1 MKQIAF
7 EHEISIAAPLAR
19 VFAELAE
26 PVRFLGLQPLLTSVQ
41 EIAASEGARA
51 FEAMERVRVLGPLSM
66 LSWLQVEL
74 RPDAAA
80 SRIAFATRASLGVRL
95 AGAFSLCS
103 DGSCTRV
110 RQSVELHCSRWLRGF
125 VLPRA
130 MRAQEALLSN
140 LKQRLESYTGS

>member
-1 MKQIAF
+1 MRGVGF

-26 PVRFLGLQPLLTSVQ
+26 PMRFLGLQPLLTSVR

-51 FEAMERVRVLGPLSM
+51 FEAMERIRLLGPLSM
-66 LSWLQVEL
+66 LSWLRVEL
-74 RPDAAA
+74 HPDAAEG
-80 SRIAFATRASLGVRL
+80 RIRFATRAGLGVRL

-103 DGSCTRV
+103 EGSCTRV
-110 RQSVELHCSRWLRGF
+110 RQSVELHCAAWLRRF

-130 MRAQEALLSN
+130 MRAQQALLAN
-140 LKQRLESYTGS
+140 LKQRLESTE